1 MQIKSV
7 VFQPSENRYG
17 NMEVVA
23 TMDNGE
29 TEFVFPWFDD
39 ELTFTPEEFVGLTV
53 EEARD
58 LKEKKDIAFL
68 KSW

>member
-7 VFQPSENRYG
+7 VFQPSEHRYG

-23 TMDNGE
+23 TMENGE
-29 TEFVFPWFDD
+29 EKFVFPWFDD
-39 ELTFTPEEFVGLTV
+39 ELSFTPSELIGKTI

-58 LKEKKDIAFL
+58 VKQDKDIAYL
-68 KSW
+68 LS